1 MEQCDQPKSR
11 IGRLEVETQL
21 TRLGYRGRSGIEEIV
36 LVLRRQPV
44 LVLLLESG
52 HP

>member
-1 MEQCDQPKSR
+1 MTSTE
-11 IGRLEVETQL
+11 GRESTVWQWLCLPRV
-21 TRLGYRGRSGIEEIV
+21 LGDVRRSGIEDIV

-52 HP
+52 HQ